1 MASYSKEKLSGS
13 TNGKQIKITATAA
26 GSAVTIHTAQSGTDY
41 FDEIWIYA
49 TNNDS
54 SPVTL
59 TLLYGGTTDPDDYI
73 SITIPAESGL
83 TLVVGGLILQNSL
96 VVKGFADV
104 ANKISVSGFV
114 NRVSA

>member
-1 MASYSKEKLSGS
+1 M
-13 TNGKQIKITATAA
+13 TATAA
-26 GSAVTIHTAQSGTDY
+26 GSAVTIHTAQSGTTY
-41 FDEIWIYA
+41 FDEVWIYA
-49 TNNDS
+49 TNNDT

-59 TLLYGGTTDPDDYI
+59 TLLYGGTADPDDYI

-96 VVKGFADV
+96 IVKGFADV